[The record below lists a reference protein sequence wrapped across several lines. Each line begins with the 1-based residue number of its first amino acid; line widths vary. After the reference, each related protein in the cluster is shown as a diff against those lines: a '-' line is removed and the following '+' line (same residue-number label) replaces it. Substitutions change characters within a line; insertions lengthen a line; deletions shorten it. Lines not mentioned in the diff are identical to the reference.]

1 MGAVE
6 IFRCSPIR
14 HTDLTGDTRILHDRT
29 LMKAAAAALSLLTSS
44 YDRFQNC

>member
-14 HTDLTGDTRILHDRT
+14 HSDLTGDTRILHDRT
-29 LMKAAAAALSLLTSS
+29 LMKAAAALSPLTSS